1 MALPTATRSGRSRG
15 VLYGLLVVCLL
26 FVIIGL
32 GMIASGTKDGIGVTA
47 FFGACTGISV
57 WQLWPHLFE
66 TERRS
71 PEVILAAYPGPVV
84 MHGSARKHLLL
95 AAVTGVF
102 GAAGLWMLL
111 NEPLS
116 PVLQVLLWPGTVMF
130 VGLAPLVLLIA
141 ILGTSLQLDET
152 GLTIRQPWR
161 RIDRRWPDAYGF
173 VAVEMSGTV
182 SGASSRFVA
191 FEDATVDE
199 TRIVSMNRTI
209 TGRNAG
215 LPDTF
220 GLDPDALAALLN
232 TWRARALRN
241 GAEGSSPGR
250 PSTHAAEATAGEI
263 LFRAFLSSALPR
275 KAWASSLR
283 SKTWG
288 ATPRLVRASSIFRRR
303 KALVA

>member
-15 VLYGLLVVCLL
+15 LLYGLLVVGIL
-26 FVIIGL
+26 FVVIGI

-71 PEVILAAYPGPVV
+71 PEALLAAYPGPVV

-95 AAVTGVF
+95 AAGIGVF
-102 GAAGLWMLL
+102 GAVGLWTLL
-111 NEPLS
+111 NKPIS
-116 PVLQVLLWPGTVMF
+116 PVLQILLWPSTVMF
-130 VGLAPLVLLIA
+130 LGAAPLVLLIA

-161 RIDRRWPDAYGF
+161 RIRRRWPDVDGF
-173 VAVEMSGTV
+173 VAIEMSSGVAGT
-182 SGASSRFVA
+182 SARIVA

-199 TRIVSMNRTI
+199 TRIVSMNRRL

-220 GLDPDALAALLN
+220 GLDPDSLAALLN
-232 TWRARALRN
+232 VWRARALRD
-241 GAEGSSPGR
+241 GA
-250 PSTHAAEATAGEI
+250 
-263 LFRAFLSSALPR
+263 
-275 KAWASSLR
+275 KR
-283 SKTWG
+283 S
-288 ATPRLVRASSIFRRR
+288 
-303 KALVA
+303 